1 MQEGWL
7 CGICCNG
14 NGGKK
19 IICEQFAEILEHFE
33 SHLAQYEQGSD
44 AYLSKLQELIQG
56 LRFYKEG
63 GA

>member
-1 MQEGWL
+1 MREGWL
-7 CGICCNG
+7 CKICC

-44 AYLSKLQELIQG
+44 AYLNKLQELIAG
-56 LRFYKEG
+56 LTFCKEG
-63 GA
+63 